1 VSLAER
7 ARDRTLHIA
16 GLVGLADGAERDV
29 LLNEMLSSWRDFGRD
44 RAARATP
51 RLPPLVSMNT
61 LVTISL
67 VIVALAALGAILL
80 FWLHGAT
87 R

>member
-29 LLNEMLSSWRDFGRD
+29 LLNEMLSSWRDFGSRSSGA
-44 RAARATP
+44 RNTAVTAACR
-51 RLPPLVSMNT
+51 
-61 LVTISL
+61 
-67 VIVALAALGAILL
+67 
-80 FWLHGAT
+80 
-87 R
+87 

>member
-1 VSLAER
+1 MVPSATCYSMKCCLPGAISVEIER
-7 ARDRTLHIA
+7 
-16 GLVGLADGAERDV
+16 
-29 LLNEMLSSWRDFGRD
+29 
-44 RAARATP
+44 RAQHRGYR
-51 RLPPLVSMNT
+51 RLSMNT

-67 VIVALAALGAILL
+67 VIVAWAALGAILL